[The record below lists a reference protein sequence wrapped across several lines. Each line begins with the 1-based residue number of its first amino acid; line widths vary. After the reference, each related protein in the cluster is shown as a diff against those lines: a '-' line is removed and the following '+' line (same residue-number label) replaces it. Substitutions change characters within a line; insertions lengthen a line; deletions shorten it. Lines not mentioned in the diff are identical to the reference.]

1 MRYVSIYPKNSQI
14 REVIDRL
21 SLMDNKHGIAIR
33 TTPQIAV
40 TLSHHKSI
48 RELSSLDR
56 IDIATRHNGPRRS
69 IIYLTPG
76 TNIKKKGEKYY
87 FFF

>member
-1 MRYVSIYPKNSQI
+1 MRYVSLFPKTVEIKNI
-14 REVIDRL
+14 
-21 SLMDNKHGIAIR
+21 MDHFSRIQNRDGMAIR
-33 TTPQIAV
+33 TTPKTAV

-69 IIYLTPG
+69 IVYIPPG
-76 TNIKKKGEKYY
+76 VNIKKKGEKYY
-87 FFF
+87 FFY